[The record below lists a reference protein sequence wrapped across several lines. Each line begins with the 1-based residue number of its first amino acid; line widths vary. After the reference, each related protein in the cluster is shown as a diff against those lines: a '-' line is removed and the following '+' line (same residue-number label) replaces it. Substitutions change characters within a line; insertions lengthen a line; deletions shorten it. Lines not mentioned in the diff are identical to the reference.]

1 MVRTVVAVAATAA
14 ILAGALAWRV
24 TQGPISLAFLAP
36 YVSEALALP
45 ALGFRVTVADV
56 VLAWSDR
63 DQSLRLRLID
73 AQYHVEGERA
83 VLRVPTI
90 DMDLSGPS
98 LLRGVIAP
106 RYVRA
111 SGVEARLVRDAQGGF
126 QLGLPEATDSP
137 TTEGD
142 ALTTAVETA
151 EAQSDGQ
158 AVQAMFGAIFELLSR
173 PPSLDDPLGQ
183 LQSVSILA
191 DRLVI
196 EDWKLNQRW
205 VVPEA
210 QIGFQRGEGH
220 VYGTLV
226 GALDWRGRRVDLNVE
241 ADYTVAERIA
251 RVTVHFANVEPSDFA
266 DVVPEL
272 APLDYIAAPLSG
284 SLTLTVNDTGE
295 QLGLNF
301 DLGVGAGQIN
311 VPDMLAQPL
320 DLKDARFRGYAD
332 GGKGILFLDEAS
344 LNFADGFRASFGG
357 TMTRQ
362 EGERYGVDVQGQF
375 FDLATDKVGH
385 YWPPGMAKN
394 AREWVTGHLAGGK
407 VNAGRI
413 AAKLSPEM
421 VAGTARLGRDAIK
434 LDFTFEGITVDYL
447 PPMSKMT
454 DGKGI
459 AALDADVFTL
469 NLESAKVGNIA
480 SGPGSVK
487 ITGLQDRD
495 QFAEISNI
503 ARGTSAD
510 VLALID
516 QKPLGFPSRLGIKP
530 SSVGGSG
537 EVRFRL
543 RFPLLVN
550 LKTDDIVVNADAD
563 LTDLSMGGLLGRYEL
578 TQGQMKL
585 KVDTKGLEANGNA
598 ALNGVP
604 LQIGWRED
612 FNARAA
618 VTARYTLKG
627 RIDEAQRKALGYP
640 LAPYIDG
647 PAEANMDIE
656 ERRGGETAIGGEFDL
671 KDATIVVA
679 DAYLLKPAGMPASG
693 RAQIRTRA
701 GQPVQFDVIEIA
713 SAALT
718 GKAKAVLN
726 ADNSWSADIDQL
738 ITGEGANK
746 GDARGRIAF
755 AANGDSQIALTGRR
769 YNLRPFVQAMFED
782 DTPPGTVKPRMA
794 LTLRFD
800 EAQIDDTM
808 ELRNMSLSA
817 QRSPTR
823 MERVS
828 LGGGFHTTGGLTLDI
843 SPALDGRNLKLL
855 SDNAGAVLHFLG
867 VSDMQGGTMDV
878 TGRYDDTLPTQPLGG
893 KMMLRNV
900 KAVRAPFL
908 ARLFGAASFA
918 GLGALLSGE
927 GITFETGEI
936 PFQER
941 DGILT
946 IQPSRLSG
954 PQLGIS
960 LEGHINQ
967 QTDTVSISGTAV
979 PAFVLNTMLG
989 KIPLLGDLLVG
1000 DGILGVNFAVSG
1012 PKSDPQFTVNPL
1024 SAIAPGFLRRI
1035 FQAPEASPRATPNG
1049 PVEHVPFNP
1058 GQPNTSGQQ

>member
-1 MVRTVVAVAATAA
+1 MVRTVLAVAATAA
-14 ILAGALAWRV
+14 ILLGALAWRV

-45 ALGFRVTVADV
+45 QLGFRVDVADV
-56 VLAWSDR
+56 VLAWSER
-63 DQSLRLRLID
+63 DQSLRLRLLD
-73 AQYHVEGERA
+73 ARYRAEDERA
-83 VLRVPTI
+83 VLRIPAI
-90 DMDLSGPS
+90 DLDLSGPA

-106 RYVRA
+106 RYIRA
-111 SGVEARLVRDAQGGF
+111 SGVEARLVRDAQGNF
-126 QLGLPEATDSP
+126 QLGLPETGAD
-137 TTEGD
+137 
-142 ALTTAVETA
+142 TATA
-151 EAQSDGQ
+151 ETTPMHADDQ

-173 PPSLDDPLGQ
+173 PPSADDPLGQ
-183 LQSVSILA
+183 LQTVSIFA

-210 QIGFQRGEGH
+210 QIGFQRGDGH
-220 VYGTLV
+220 VYATAT
-226 GALDWRGRRVDLNVE
+226 GALDWRGRRVDLNVD
-241 ADYTVAERIA
+241 ADYTVADRVA
-251 RVTVHFANVEPSDFA
+251 RVTLHFANIEPSDFA

-284 SLTLTVNDTGE
+284 SLTLTVNETGE

-301 DLGVGAGQIN
+301 DLGVGEGQIN
-311 VPDMLAQPL
+311 VPDVLSQPL
-320 DLKDARFRGYAD
+320 ALKTARFRGYAD
-332 GGKGILFLDEAS
+332 GSKGILFLDEAS
-344 LNFADGFRASFGG
+344 LSFADGFRASFGG

-362 EGERYGVDVQGQF
+362 EGERYSIDMQGQF
-375 FDLATDKVGH
+375 FDLATDRLGH

-413 AAKLSPEM
+413 AARLSPDM
-421 VAGTARLGRDAIK
+421 VAGTARLGRDAIR
-434 LDFTFEGITVDYL
+434 LDFAFEGIAVDYL

-454 DGKGI
+454 DSKGV

-469 NLESAKVGNIA
+469 NLESARVGNII

-487 ITGLQDRD
+487 ITGLQDQNQHAD
-495 QFAEISNI
+495 ISNI
-503 ARGTSAD
+503 ARGTSAE

-530 SSVGGSG
+530 AGVGGSG

-563 LTDLSMGGLLGRYEL
+563 LKDFSMGGLLGRYEL
-578 TQGQMKL
+578 SQGQMKL
-585 KVDTKGLEANGNA
+585 KVDTKGLEATGNA

-604 LQIGWRED
+604 LQIGWREE
-612 FNARAA
+612 FSSKAP
-618 VTARYTLKG
+618 VTARYSLRG

-647 PAEANMDIE
+647 PADANMDIE

-679 DAYLLKPAGMPASG
+679 DAYLGKSAGIPATG

-713 SAALT
+713 SSALT
-718 GKAKAVLN
+718 GKAKATLN

-738 ITGEGANK
+738 TVGEGAK
-746 GDARGRIAF
+746 KSDARGRISF
-755 AANGDSQIALTGRR
+755 AANGDAQIALTGRR
-769 YNLRPFVQAMFED
+769 YDLRPFVKALFDD
-782 DTPPGTVKPRMA
+782 DTPPGTVKPRMTLA
-794 LTLRFD
+794 LRFD
-800 EAQIDDTM
+800 EAQIDDAI
-808 ELRNMSLSA
+808 ELRNMSLNA
-817 QRSPTR
+817 QRAPTR

-828 LGGGFHTTGGLTLDI
+828 LAAGFHTRGGLTLDVT
-843 SPALDGRNLKLL
+843 PALDSRNLKLI

-867 VSDMQGGTMDV
+867 VTDMQGGTMDV
-878 TGRYDDTLPTQPLGG
+878 AGRYDDTLPTQPLTG
-893 KMMLRNV
+893 KMILRNV

-927 GITFETGEI
+927 GITFENGEI

-941 DGILT
+941 GGILT
-946 IQPSRLSG
+946 ILPSRLSG

-967 QTDTVSISGTAV
+967 HTDTVNISGTAV

-989 KIPLLGDLLVG
+989 KIPLIGDLLVG
-1000 DGILGVNFAVSG
+1000 DGIIGVNFAVSG

-1035 FQAPEASPRATPNG
+1035 FQAPEVSPPRAPGEESPPVPVTPPTDG
-1049 PVEHVPFNP
+1049 
-1058 GQPNTSGQQ
+1058 GTMSGQQ

>member
-1 MVRTVVAVAATAA
+1 MVRTVLAVAVTAA

-45 ALGFRVTVADV
+45 QLGFRVEVGDV
-56 VLAWSDR
+56 VLAWSEHD
-63 DQSLRLRLID
+63 DSLRLRLID
-73 AQYHVEGERA
+73 ARYRAEDERA
-83 VLRVPTI
+83 VLRIPVV

-106 RYVRA
+106 RFIRA
-111 SGVEARLVRDAQGGF
+111 RGIEARLVRDAQGNF
-126 QLGLPEATDSP
+126 QLGLPETADDAAPAEVAP
-137 TTEGD
+137 TPIEPD
-142 ALTTAVETA
+142 DQAL
-151 EAQSDGQ
+151 
-158 AVQAMFGAIFELLSR
+158 QAMFGAIFDLLSR
-173 PPSLDDPLGQ
+173 PPAVDDPLGQ
-183 LQSVSILA
+183 LQNVAVFA

-205 VVPEA
+205 IVPEA

-220 VYGTLV
+220 VYGSLT
-226 GALDWRGRRVDLNVE
+226 GSLDWRNRRVDLNVD
-241 ADYTVAERIA
+241 ADYTVAERTA
-251 RVTVHFANVEPSDFA
+251 RVTLHFANIEPSDFA

-295 QLGLNF
+295 KLGLNF
-301 DLGVGAGQIN
+301 DLGVGEGQIN
-311 VPDMLAQPL
+311 APDVLAQPL
-320 DLKDARFRGYAD
+320 ALETARFRGYAD
-332 GGKGILFLDEAS
+332 GGKGILYLDEAS
-344 LNFADGFRASFGG
+344 LSFADGFRASFGG
-357 TMTRQ
+357 TMTRE
-362 EGERYGVDVQGQF
+362 EGERYSIDMQGQF
-375 FDLATDKVGH
+375 FDLVTDNLGH

-394 AREWVTGHLAGGK
+394 ARDWVTGQLSGGK

-413 AAKLSPEM
+413 AAKLTPDM
-421 VAGTARLGRDAIK
+421 VAGRARLGRDAIK
-434 LDFTFEGITVDYL
+434 LDFTFEGIAVDYL

-454 DGKGI
+454 DSKGI
-459 AALDADVFTL
+459 ASLDADVFTL
-469 NLESAKVGNIA
+469 SLESARVGNIL

-487 ITGLQDRD
+487 ITGLQDEHQHAD
-495 QFAEISNI
+495 ISNV

-530 SSVGGSG
+530 ASVGGNG

-563 LTDLSMGGLLGRYEL
+563 LNDLSMGGLLGRYAL
-578 TQGQMKL
+578 SQGKMKL
-585 KVDTKGLEANGNA
+585 KVDTKGLEATGAA

-604 LQIGWRED
+604 LQISWREE
-612 FNARAA
+612 FSSKAA
-618 VTARYTLKG
+618 VTARYSLKG
-627 RIDEAQRKALGYP
+627 RLDEEQRKALGYP

-671 KDATIVVA
+671 RDATITVA
-679 DAYLLKPAGMPASG
+679 DAHLVKPAGMPATG
-693 RAQIRTRA
+693 RTQIRTRA
-701 GQPVQFDVIEIA
+701 GQPVTFDVIEIV
-713 SAALT
+713 SAAMT

-726 ADNSWSADIDQL
+726 ADNSWSADIEQL
-738 ITGEGANK
+738 KVGEGPQA
-746 GDARGRIAF
+746 GDAHGRIAF
-755 AANGDSQIALTGRR
+755 AANGDAQIALTGRR
-769 YNLRPFVQAMFED
+769 YDLRPFVQALFDD
-782 DTPPGTVKPRMA
+782 DTPPGTEKPRMTLA
-794 LTLRFD
+794 LRFD
-800 EAQIDDTM
+800 EAQIEEQL

-817 QRSPTR
+817 QRAPTR

-828 LGGGFHTTGGLTLDI
+828 LAAGFHTRGGLTLDM
-843 SPALDGRNLKLL
+843 SPALDGRNLKLI

-867 VSDMQGGTMDV
+867 VTDMQGGTMEV
-878 TGRYDDTLPTQPLGG
+878 TGAYDDTLPTQPLTG
-893 KMMLRNV
+893 KMTLKNV

-967 QTDTVSISGTAV
+967 HTDTVSISGTAV

-989 KIPLLGDLLVG
+989 KIPLIGDLLVG
-1000 DGILGVNFAVSG
+1000 DGIIGVNFAVSG
-1012 PKSDPQFTVNPL
+1012 AKSDPQFTVNPL

-1035 FQAPEASPRATPNG
+1035 FQAPEASPKADPDA
-1049 PVEHVPFNP
+1049 PVEHVPFSP
-1058 GQPNTSGQQ
+1058 GQQGLGQP